1 VSTFKLEQS
10 TWEVMRL
17 GVVIF
22 FMILRYMS
30 FREELQLQFDQSYS
44 IISLMMVE
52 KNSKAFQYV
61 KLRVEQN
68 FNETWFTV
76 F

>member
-22 FMILRYMS
+22 FMILRYLS

-44 IISLMMVE
+44 IISLMMIE

-68 FNETWFTV
+68 FNYTWFTV